1 MTSPDPAAALR
12 RVLALTGLRFPR
24 GLIGTGANR
33 LAMAIRDG
41 RDDDVQ
47 GLVER
52 VAAEMW
58 PQLQASMAAAVERG
72 ADRADE
78 ADEAAFEAVLEWA
91 HSADVDNP
99 LALTLAFQ
107 AGNDLAVVLGRAAT
121 RVEAVGEA
129 PADRRELVAAR
140 AAGLIAVD
148 LLDLDPDDF
157 EAEIAEYVE
166 RDETVEALRSL
177 ARNTGDEEV
186 RAWAREALL
195 ELDVPVRGTGL
206 AAIRDFAAG
215 PIPEDPGDDVVWVAT
230 IQSLA
235 EQGIAI
241 ALASDD

>member
-1 MTSPDPAAALR
+1 MSSDPAAALR

-24 GLIGTGANR
+24 GLIGREAHR
-33 LAMAIRDG
+33 LAAVLREE

-47 GLVER
+47 ALVRR

-58 PQLQASMAAAVERG
+58 PQVQASMAAAVER
-72 ADRADE
+72 AAERAD
-78 ADEAAFEAVLEWA
+78 DVDQDAFAMVLEWA
-91 HSADVDNP
+91 RSRDGDNP

-107 AGNDLAVVLGRAAT
+107 AGNDLAAVLGRASS
-121 RVEAVGEA
+121 RVEAVEQA
-129 PADRRELVAAR
+129 PADRRAVVAAR

-157 EAEIAEYVE
+157 ELEIAAYVE
-166 RDETVEALRSL
+166 ADETVEALRSL

-195 ELDVPVRGTGL
+195 ELDLPVRGSGL
-206 AAIRDFAAG
+206 AAIRDFASG
-215 PIPEDPGDDVVWVAT
+215 EIPQDPGDDVVWVAT

-241 ALASDD
+241 VLASNE